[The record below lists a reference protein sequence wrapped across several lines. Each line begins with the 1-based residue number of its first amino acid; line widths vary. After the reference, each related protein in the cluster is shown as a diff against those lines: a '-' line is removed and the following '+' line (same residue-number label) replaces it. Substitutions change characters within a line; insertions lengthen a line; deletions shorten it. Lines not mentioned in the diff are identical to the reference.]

1 MITIYGILL
10 RGLKVQLPNI
20 SLSSYVFYSMQRAI
34 KGGLKDFHDF
44 FPLSYA
50 PHWFML

>member
-1 MITIYGILL
+1 MITIYEILL

-20 SLSSYVFYSMQRAI
+20 SLSSYVFYSMQRD